1 MPNKPLPGSS
11 EGRSSRSPVRRPVD
25 DVDLRLLE
33 LLRRDGRATYAQL
46 AAAAGIAPSTCL
58 ARVRALIESGA
69 ITGFHAGVD
78 PRALGYTLQALIS
91 VSIKAGARQTIAAF
105 AAEART
111 LPEVTQVYFL
121 GGAEDFILDVA
132 VSDSDHLRD
141 FVVENLSSHPSVAS
155 TRTSLVFSH
164 ESPGFRVR

>member
-1 MPNKPLPGSS
+1 MPNISPTSGGA
-11 EGRSSRSPVRRPVD
+11 EAVGRRNVRRPID
-25 DVDLRLLE
+25 DVDLMLVE
-33 LLRRDGRATYAQL
+33 LLRKDGRATYAEL

-58 ARVRALIESGA
+58 ARVRALIDSGVV
-69 ITGFHAGVD
+69 TGFAARID
-78 PRALGYTLQALIS
+78 PRALGFTLQALIS
-91 VSIKAGARQTIAAF
+91 VNIKAGARQTIASF
-105 AAEART
+105 AAEVRT
-111 LPEVTQVYFL
+111 LPEVTQVFFL

-132 VSDSDHLRD
+132 VRDSDHLRD